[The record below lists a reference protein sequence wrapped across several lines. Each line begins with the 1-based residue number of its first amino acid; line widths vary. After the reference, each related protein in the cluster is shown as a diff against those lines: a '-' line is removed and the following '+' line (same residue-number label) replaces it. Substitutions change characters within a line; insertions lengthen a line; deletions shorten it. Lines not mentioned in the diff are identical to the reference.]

1 MDLVGWTILK
11 LEIGNE
17 VVYHEMGVVK
27 ELPVPILVGG
37 EMMRPH
43 CCSLQYTAA
52 GRNNFYLGVSSCSIC
67 RSNLTFLQG
76 EHSPQ
81 LTKVFPRSAPV
92 KIQTFALIPGQRVS
106 VLDSE
111 PVESS
116 KQRSKS
122 VVDQEK
128 LRTVLS

>member
-43 CCSLQYTAA
+43 CSSL
-52 GRNNFYLGVSSCSIC
+52 
-67 RSNLTFLQG
+67 
-76 EHSPQ
+76 
-81 LTKVFPRSAPV
+81 
-92 KIQTFALIPGQRVS
+92 
-106 VLDSE
+106 
-111 PVESS
+111 
-116 KQRSKS
+116 
-122 VVDQEK
+122 
-128 LRTVLS
+128 